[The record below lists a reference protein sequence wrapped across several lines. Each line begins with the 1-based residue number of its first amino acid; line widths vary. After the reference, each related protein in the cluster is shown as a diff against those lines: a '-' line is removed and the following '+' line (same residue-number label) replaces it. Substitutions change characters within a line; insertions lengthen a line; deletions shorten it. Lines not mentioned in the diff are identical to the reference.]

1 MRHLFSLLGGL
12 CLAVVGCAANE
23 AAGPAAGASDVN
35 AAGGATSGTN
45 DGSGAAGPSG
55 AAPGTDGTPMDPATC
70 AITATETALPLAT
83 AAIDG
88 EQILTVDAHAMSK
101 TSWAESGNEAVVLE
115 VLRAGQRVGHLVLH
129 QGQDRFTYAMH
140 VGALAKGDALTVRV
154 SPLTAAK
161 ATKSACLV
169 KVSLDAPSAAMA
181 EAVANA
187 PIVKWPTQKS
197 FDDLPVLLGWSRAGK
212 SYQLTYTNENGG
224 TVALCGGG
232 ARGMRSEIARWGRG
246 LDMEG
251 VWAYGGAG
259 RFERCTGVV
268 PAAANAPR
276 MDSKHPILYYGDGH
290 NRVYESRGGYG
301 NDCGTGSDKTPN
313 GDLDGWNKNNPGSE
327 LANDDPFTIVIRPV
341 PVDMDA
347 IGVVQNGGRR
357 EGIVDT
363 YAPWLYRLV
372 DSELTRE
379 NKIDNTNTF
388 VMTRY
393 LFVDVYANDV
403 GGSGDETC
411 GPVSLTPSI
420 THVTGGFRLRAI
432 AKNGT
437 VSDGP
442 QMTLD
447 YFGSGG
453 NGVKRVAVPL
463 APGVTAKDITKIA
476 FDAYDNDGI
485 YFLGIGDAFVPQ
497 PSGTNGA
504 TLEYVNKG
512 MKAANVYVDDGN
524 SGCVAGTNTKSG
536 VAYPCVGSLF
546 TLTL

>member
-1 MRHLFSLLGGL
+1 MRGLFSLIGGL
-12 CLAVVGCAANE
+12 ALVAVGCAANTSDG
-23 AAGPAAGASDVN
+23 AAASADPVDGTGGTTPGATGPGAASAGGAAAGADGTSAN
-35 AAGGATSGTN
+35 AAS
-45 DGSGAAGPSG
+45 
-55 AAPGTDGTPMDPATC
+55 C
-70 AITATETALPLAT
+70 AITASEADAPLAT
-83 AAIDG
+83 AAVDG
-88 EQILTVDAHAMSK
+88 EQILTIDAHAMSK

-129 QGQDRFTYAMH
+129 QGQDPFTYAMH

-161 ATKSACLV
+161 AAKSACLV
-169 KVSLDAPSAAMA
+169 KVALDAPTAAMA

-212 SYQLTYTNENGG
+212 SYQLAYTNENGG

-259 RFERCTGVV
+259 HFERCTGVV
-268 PAAANAPR
+268 PRTANAPR
-276 MDSKHPILYYGDGH
+276 MDSQHPILYYGDGH
-290 NRVYESRGGYG
+290 NRVFESRGGYG

-313 GDLDGWNKNNPGSE
+313 GDLEGWNKNNPGSE
-327 LANDDPFTIVIRPV
+327 LAKDDPFTIVLRPV

-347 IGVVQNGGRR
+347 IGVAQASGRR

-372 DSELTRE
+372 DSELARE
-379 NKIDNTNTF
+379 NKIDNANTF
-388 VMTRY
+388 PMTRY
-393 LFVDVYANDV
+393 LFVDVYAKDV

-432 AKNGT
+432 ARNGT

-442 QMTLD
+442 QMTVD
-447 YFGSGG
+447 YFGGGG

-463 APGVTAKDITKIA
+463 AAGVTASDITKIT
-476 FDAYDNDGI
+476 FDAYDDDGI

-497 PSGTNGA
+497 PSGSNGA
-504 TLEYVNKG
+504 TLDYVNKG
-512 MKAANVYVDDGN
+512 LKAANVYVDDGN
-524 SGCVAGTNTKSG
+524 SGCVAGKSTKDG
-536 VAYPCVGSLF
+536 VVYPCVGSAF